1 MLVTVEIYQEN
12 GRFLKY
18 FKMKTLGNDTV
29 CTKPKPSAFAISLVF
44 LTVCFGPVLA
54 CTTSQAVLN
63 RFRSSSVSRFLD
75 LFDSQS
81 MYCKLDCDVIIS
93 LRQSLDSL

>member
-12 GRFLKY
+12 ERLLKY
-18 FKMKTLGNDTV
+18 LKMKTLENDTV
-29 CTKPKPSAFAISLVF
+29 CTKRKPSAFAISFVF
-44 LTVCFGPVLA
+44 ITVCFGPMLG

-63 RFRSSSVSRFLD
+63 RFRSSSVSRYLD
-75 LFDSQS
+75 LFDSRS

-93 LRQSLDSL
+93 LAQH